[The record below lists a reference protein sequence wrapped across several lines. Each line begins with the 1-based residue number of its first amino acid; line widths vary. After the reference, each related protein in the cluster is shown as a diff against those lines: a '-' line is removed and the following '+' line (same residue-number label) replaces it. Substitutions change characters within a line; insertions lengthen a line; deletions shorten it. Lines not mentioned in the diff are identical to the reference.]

1 MPKTVQEQLEQVRL
15 EREELE
21 LEDLRDRVTQRRE
34 QKERLQRERERAVME
49 FKKNEAIIL
58 NRQARCRHRKGG
70 KDNKFAD
77 GNSQNY
83 SIITN
88 TYPTGR
94 VVISCTRC
102 WKEVERPDPKLKKE
116 DLKLYTERMALWQ
129 EWSRFPTDNTP
140 SGTKTHE
147 IVPAVA

>member
-1 MPKTVQEQLEQVRL
+1 MPRTVSEELDRVRL

-21 LEDLRDRVTQRRE
+21 LEDLRERVQARRE
-34 QKERLQRERERAVME
+34 QRERIARDRERSVAE
-49 FKKNEAIIL
+49 FKKNQWIL
-58 NRQARCRHRKGG
+58 KNRQARCKHRKGG
-70 KDNKFAD
+70 KDNRFAD

-88 TYPTGR
+88 TYPTGK

-102 WKEVERPDPKLKKE
+102 WKEVERPDPKTKKT
-116 DLKLYTERMALWQ
+116 DPDYPAKLAEWN
-129 EWSRFPTDNTP
+129 EWSRYPTDNTP

-147 IVPAVA
+147 IVPAA

>member
-1 MPKTVQEQLEQVRL
+1 MPKTVSEQLEQVRL

-21 LEDLRDRVTQRRE
+21 LEDLRERVQARRDM
-34 QKERLQRERERAVME
+34 KERARLDRERAVME
-49 FKKNEAIIL
+49 FKKNEAIL
-58 NRQARCRHRKGG
+58 KNRQARCKHRKGG

-94 VVISCTRC
+94 TVISCTRC
-102 WKEVERPDPKLKKE
+102 WKEVERPDPRTKKTDPDYTAKLAE
-116 DLKLYTERMALWQ
+116 WA
-129 EWSRFPTDNTP
+129 EWSRYPTDNTP

>member
-1 MPKTVQEQLEQVRL
+1 MPKSVTEELERVRL

-21 LEDLRDRVTQRRE
+21 LEDLRERV
-34 QKERLQRERERAVME
+34 LAHRERKQRLATERARSVE
-49 FKKNEAIIL
+49 EYQKNLVIL
-58 NRQARCRHRKGG
+58 KNRQARCRHRKGG

-94 VVISCTRC
+94 MVISCTRC
-102 WKEVERPDPKLKKE
+102 WKEVERPDPRTRKTDPDYAAKLAE
-116 DLKLYTERMALWQ
+116 WT
-129 EWSRFPTDNTP
+129 EWSRYPTDNTP
-140 SGTKTHE
+140 SGNKTHE
-147 IVPAVA
+147 IIPAA